1 MNIKKIDLF
10 SRWLPPL
17 FISPLI
23 LPMFVFILGSFCFF
37 LIFVYLAYKEIKRY
51 AHLLT
56 LAIDQNQKLT
66 TELDKFRN
74 RIITQ
79 DFKCFDG
86 VFEIHVT
93 IDPEN
98 NYVKLLDFVNRHPK
112 SKGFKFVHA
121 VSSVKNNQYMLSYFT
136 HKTDDQLAVNL
147 AHEFA
152 NDLTTLGARVT
163 RVKVEG
169 YGCIGTPQTSEEYKI
184 IRSYLTKKYN
194 GKSGTPYFEFHAKVS
209 GVSDFKLLDKAI
221 EQFHGTAVS
230 YNLCGSDKKPII
242 TIRVYD
248 QGFLSACQYKD
259 RILDHL
265 KELKYSFESKV
276 MEEFCIY
283 DSNSATDQGWLIH
296 Q

>member
-1 MNIKKIDLF
+1 
-10 SRWLPPL
+10 
-17 FISPLI
+17 
-23 LPMFVFILGSFCFF
+23 MFVGFLLLAAFF
-37 LIFVYLAYKEIKRY
+37 LICAYLAYKEINRY
-51 AHLLT
+51 AHLLN
-56 LAIDQNQKLT
+56 AANVRIQQIT
-66 TELDKFRN
+66 TELTKFRN
-74 RIITQ
+74 TVITN

-98 NYVKLLDFVNRHPK
+98 DYVKLLDFVNKHSK

-121 VSSVKNNQYMLSYFT
+121 VSSAKNNQYMLSYFT

-152 NDLTTLGARVT
+152 DDLTKLGVRVV

-169 YGCIGTPQTSEEYKI
+169 YGCIGTPQTSEDYKI
-184 IRSYLTKKYN
+184 IRSFLTKKYN

-230 YNLCGSDKKPII
+230 FNLCGSDKKPII

-248 QGFLSACQYKD
+248 QGFISASQYKD

-265 KELKYSFESKV
+265 KSLKFSFESKV

-283 DSNSATDQGWLIH
+283 DSHSAVDQGWLVH
-296 Q
+296 M